1 MTTSGVEDDAWRL
14 LGAFYDLSGQSPQT
28 RPDRDTRL
36 APERERGEDGGT

>member
-14 LGAFYDLSGQSPQT
+14 LGAFYDLSGTIPSNPS
-28 RPDRDTRL
+28 DRDTRL